1 MECKTGGMV
10 FALVMLIRFHYFG
23 KMETKVALASLAAL
37 AHATRLAA
45 FRLLV
50 EAGTEGRMAG
60 EIAEALDVP
69 AATLSFHL
77 RELTLAG
84 LVDSEQRG
92 RFVCYRANFAG
103 MNALIEYLTR
113 NCCAG
118 TPGTQ
123 CFTNGSDCC

>member
-10 FALVMLIRFHYFG
+10 FALVMPLRFHYFG
-23 KMETKVALASLAAL
+23 KMETKVALASLAAF

-50 EAGTEGRMAG
+50 EAGTEGRVAG

-77 RELTLAG
+77 RELALAG

-92 RFVCYRANFAG
+92 RFVCYRANFSPA
-103 MNALIEYLTR
+103 
-113 NCCAG
+113 
-118 TPGTQ
+118 
-123 CFTNGSDCC
+123 

>member
-1 MECKTGGMV
+1 MV
-10 FALVMLIRFHYFG
+10 RLSGVAETLHFHYFG

-50 EAGTEGRMAG
+50 EAGTEGRVAG

-77 RELTLAG
+77 RELVLAG
-84 LVDSEQRG
+84 LADSEQRG

-103 MNALIEYLTR
+103 MNALIAYLTR

-123 CFTNGSDCC
+123 CFTNGGDCC

>member
-10 FALVMLIRFHYFG
+10 FALVMPHCFHYFG

-50 EAGTEGRMAG
+50 EAGADGRMAG
-60 EIAEALDVP
+60 DIAQALDVP

-77 RELTLAG
+77 RELVLAG
-84 LVDSEQRG
+84 LADSEQRG

-103 MNALIEYLTR
+103 MNALIAYLTR
-113 NCCAG
+113 NCCAEASLSLRPRSG
-118 TPGTQ
+118 R
-123 CFTNGSDCC
+123 CR

>member
-1 MECKTGGMV
+1 
-10 FALVMLIRFHYFG
+10 
-23 KMETKVALASLAAL
+23 METKTAVTLLAAL
-37 AHATRLAA
+37 AQETRLTL

-50 EAGTEGRMAG
+50 VQGAAGMSAG
-60 EIAEALDVP
+60 KIGEALGIAP
-69 AATLSFHL
+69 ATLSFHL
-77 RELTLAG
+77 RELALAG